1 MSTRSPASGPA
12 WDSALEDTRGRPR
25 RSRHG
30 KNASASVAR
39 ALGAA
44 NERGA
49 SLGTGFLGRG
59 AGVIAALQA
68 MYSLSIFI
76 SHWQDY
82 PVALPAVAAWVLYLC
97 TLGSAV
103 VMLSTLGEQMP
114 HWSFALFVALLA
126 GVVALDFLAIWPL
139 HNIGEYASASTS
151 AGFGLLLVLTLRGGR
166 ELLVVAAA
174 LAAAFI
180 TAIVLNTPLNARTIP
195 WQVAIV
201 TFTILPI
208 VAGVGILRGFRRMV
222 QVELDRVMVQSTV
235 SAPRF
240 AVGMLASEELARLD
254 LAAEELLGAVAS
266 NRVALPLTPKTASV
280 AASLATELR
289 LHLIEGRRET
299 WLYHAIT
306 ESELLGKSVT
316 LTDRGS
322 LAGLLDPTQRDGLLS
337 AVWLLVSEIGKTSA
351 TRTVQ
356 LTIGPIAATN
366 ERRSGNRIA
375 VPIVITTT
383 GVPRS
388 RVDPATWESIRKIG
402 RYSDST
408 YNSSLRLD
416 IACLVDNP
424 ADH

>member
-1 MSTRSPASGPA
+1 MSTRSPASRPA
-12 WDSALEDTRGRPR
+12 WDSTLEDTRRRPR
-25 RSRHG
+25 RSRHS

-82 PVALPAVAAWVLYLC
+82 PATLPAVAAWVLYLS

-114 HWSFALFVALLA
+114 HWSFALFVTLLA

-174 LAAAFI
+174 LATAFI
-180 TAIVLNTPLNARTIP
+180 TAIILNTPLTPRTIP

-254 LAAEELLGAVAS
+254 LAAEELLDAVAA